1 MSETKST
8 DTKTAEGLSSPG
20 ASARDPAHKRNY
32 AEILWGQM
40 PVIALIV
47 LCVIATF
54 LSSRFLSPININN
67 ILVQGAVMTV
77 IAIGMT
83 FVVVGGGFDLSV
95 GSVAALSGIVA
106 AWVMLETSVPIGIA
120 AGLTIGA
127 LVGLVNG
134 FIVTRLD
141 VNPFITTLGTMVLLR
156 GLTFVVTDGQP
167 VMGEE
172 GLPVVFLDYA
182 TTRLF
187 GIPLLVWTPIVVLI
201 VFTWLLHHT
210 AYGVRVFATGGNPE
224 AAYLAGVNVS
234 RIRLSTYVWC
244 GILAALGGVML
255 ASRLQSGQPTAGG
268 FYELTAIAAVVLG
281 GASLYGGEG
290 KLYKTVIGVFI
301 MVVLAN
307 ALNLANVP
315 SHWQQVAIGAVI
327 IAAAAADRWRHRK
340 SN

>member
-1 MSETKST
+1 MTEANTSERSGNTGEAVKR
-8 DTKTAEGLSSPG
+8 
-20 ASARDPAHKRNY
+20 RDY

-47 LCVIATF
+47 LCLIATI

-67 ILVQGAVMTV
+67 VLIQGAVMTV

-83 FVVVGGGFDLSV
+83 FVIVGGGFDLSV

-106 AWVMLETSVPIGIA
+106 AWVMLQAGTIAGVA
-120 AGLTIGA
+120 AGLAIGA
-127 LVGLVNG
+127 FVGWING
-134 FIVTRLD
+134 VIVTRLD

-167 VMGEE
+167 VMGDE
-172 GLPVVFLDYA
+172 GLPQGFLDYA
-182 TTRLF
+182 LSRFL
-187 GIPLLVWTPIVVLI
+187 GIPYLVWTPLIIFLIFSWVL
-201 VFTWLLHHT
+201 HRT
-210 AYGVRVFATGGNPE
+210 AYGVRVFATGGNTE
-224 AAYLAGVNVS
+224 AAYLAGIKVS
-234 RIRLSTYVWC
+234 RIRTSTYVLC
-244 GILAALGGVML
+244 GTLAALGGVML
-255 ASRLQSGQPTAGG
+255 ASRLQSGQPTAGV

-301 MVVLAN
+301 MIVLAN

-315 SHWQQVAIGAVI
+315 SHWQQVAVGLVI
-327 IAAAAADRWRHRK
+327 IAAAAADRWRHLKAR
-340 SN
+340 